1 MDREINFLWK
11 RQISN
16 PVIVLQISLLALS
29 ARWTSRLRRLGIEK
43 YEGIV
48 ILFRVFLNS
57 QTPQDG
63 RLARCL
69 KSKDLSEELYH
80 WLKPYAVKYIWWKT
94 PEEAL
99 RQPERVVAQVME
111 LGDYNDVQILAK
123 QLGDDYLRGVAP

>member
-1 MDREINFLWK
+1 MLKNDA
-11 RQISN
+11 
-16 PVIVLQISLLALS
+16 IVLQISLLALS

-69 KSKDLSEELYH
+69 KPKDLSEEL
-80 WLKPYAVKYIWWKT
+80 
-94 PEEAL
+94 
-99 RQPERVVAQVME
+99 
-111 LGDYNDVQILAK
+111 
-123 QLGDDYLRGVAP
+123 